1 MVWLQVV
8 GIFNVRVQMLKHVIV
23 HGGCTD
29 TVRESAL
36 KVDSG
41 RKVPY
46 RAGNPNPRQY
56 CLAFQSDAL
65 PSDLSPLLK
74 TSTHSPSRS
83 CDYMT
88 YDQLLWEIKDCIVK
102 VEGLIAQYMF
112 QACSILI

>member
-56 CLAFQSDAL
+56 CVWLFSQTL
-65 PSDLSPLLK
+65 YHLIYHLSLRLQPTLHHGHV
-74 TSTHSPSRS
+74 TT
-83 CDYMT
+83 
-88 YDQLLWEIKDCIVK
+88 
-102 VEGLIAQYMF
+102 
-112 QACSILI
+112 